1 MLAKASGQSTHFPG
15 LGDGLRKQ
23 ACSHQ
28 IGTRL
33 ATAWY
38 QERHAAIMHDRCPVS
53 AWLTMNSSTVPRRP
67 RWRSLALLAVC
78 LVPLL
83 WPLQQLAE
91 RYYRNE
97 LVSQNRQTLDLY
109 VANLLGTLHRYE
121 SLPQILN
128 DLPVLR
134 DTLLIPQNL
143 TNVDK
148 ANHLLRDIAQQTGAD
163 VLYLMNTNGR
173 TLAAS
178 NWDQRDSFVGRNFA
192 FRPYFNDAMEG
203 KLGRFFGLGTTSA
216 KRGYFFAGAV
226 NDGDQVIG
234 VLVIKVDLDHT
245 ETLWGKTPEQL
256 LLTDQNG
263 VVILTSRP
271 DWRFRATRELS
282 NAEKQSIVSVQT
294 YPTNDPLP
302 LRLDDKAWLTQTQQ
316 IDEIGWSANILAP
329 RALIDRPVRTVV
341 AVGAAA
347 LLVLIS
353 LLGIMMQRRR
363 HYLDRIA
370 FEAKARRELEMR
382 VIERTSELE
391 GLNSRLRQEVLEREQ
406 AQQELVRAQD
416 ELVQAGKLSAL
427 GTMSASISHE
437 LNQPLAA
444 IRSYAEN
451 AEVLLDHQRT
461 DDARGNLK
469 LISELTGRMASII
482 AHLRAFARRDRH
494 APESVALQPALDDA
508 LALLAKRRRA
518 MEVELIRDVPAA
530 TLWVQAGETRLRQV
544 LGNLL
549 ANALDALT
557 EKGPPRKLWL
567 SAEQSAEG
575 VNLYIRDNGPG
586 FSAEALARAREPFF
600 TTKTRTQGLGLG
612 LAICDTLMRA
622 LGGELL
628 FANHPGGGALLT
640 LRLRAG
646 APGVNLQPS
655 EDLSP

>member
-1 MLAKASGQSTHFPG
+1 MTPALP
-15 LGDGLRKQ
+15 
-23 ACSHQ
+23 
-28 IGTRL
+28 
-33 ATAWY
+33 
-38 QERHAAIMHDRCPVS
+38 P
-53 AWLTMNSSTVPRRP
+53 RP
-67 RWRSLALLAVC
+67 RWRSLALLAIC
-78 LVPLL
+78 LAPLL
-83 WPLQQLAE
+83 WPLEHLAE
-91 RYYRNE
+91 RYYRNV
-97 LVSQNRQTLDLY
+97 LANQNRQTLDLY

-121 SLPQILN
+121 TLPQILGN
-128 DLPVLR
+128 LPALR
-134 DTLLIPQNL
+134 GALADPKDAATLE
-143 TNVDK
+143 K
-148 ANHLLRDIAQQTGAD
+148 ANHLLSDITRQTGAD
-163 VLYLMNTNGR
+163 VMYLMDANGL

-178 NWDQRDSFVGRNFA
+178 NSEHKDSFIGRNFS
-192 FRPYFNDAMEG
+192 FRPYFIDALAG
-203 KLGRFFGLGTTSA
+203 RTGRFFGLGTTSA
-216 KRGYFFAGAV
+216 KRGYFFAGPV
-226 NDGDQVIG
+226 SDGERVIG
-234 VLVIKVDLDHT
+234 VLVVKVDLDHT

-256 LLTDQNG
+256 LLTDQSG
-263 VVILTSRP
+263 VVILTSNP
-271 DWRFRATRELS
+271 EWRFRATRDLTDD
-282 NAEKQSIVSVQT
+282 EKKAIVSIQS
-294 YPTNDPLP
+294 YPTRDPRP
-302 LRLDDKAWLTQTQQ
+302 LRIDENAWLTQTQA
-316 IDEIGWSANILAP
+316 IDETGWNVNILAP
-329 RALIDRPVRTVV
+329 RALLDRQVRTVV
-341 AVGAAA
+341 AIGGAA
-347 LLVLIS
+347 LLVLML
-353 LLGIMMQRRR
+353 LLGLMMQRRR

-382 VIERTSELE
+382 VIERTSDLE

-406 AQQELVRAQD
+406 AQQELVQAQD
-416 ELVQAGKLSAL
+416 ELVQTSKLTAL

-461 DDARGNLK
+461 EEARGNLK

-518 MEVELIRDVPAA
+518 MEVELIRDLPDA

-557 EKGPPRKLWL
+557 EKGPPRRLWI
-567 SAEQSAEG
+567 SAEQTAQG

-586 FSAEALARAREPFF
+586 FSEEALARAREPFF

-628 FANHPGGGALLT
+628 FANHPSGGAVLT
-640 LRLRAG
+640 LRLCAG
-646 APGVNLQPS
+646 ASGANLQPP
-655 EDLSP
+655 EDLSA